1 MMEGSLNLTHERSN
15 GSSGSSISV
24 SNNGTYI
31 SLIKVEN
38 GLVDN
43 PTISFINSEKYNEI
57 STIVSNHDTF
67 VKDEMKRY
75 VADHPDKTIGV
86 FDKSAK
92 YKVEEVEIP
101 ELEGYIPDTQFI
113 GMIDKVTL
121 NHKMVT
127 SRISSGNINVSNF
140 NKKTK

>member
-1 MMEGSLNLTHERSN
+1 MEGSLKLSHERSN
-15 GSSGSSISV
+15 GSSGASIPV

-38 GLVDN
+38 GHVNN
-43 PTISFINSEKYNEI
+43 PTISFINSETYNEI
-57 STIVSNHDTF
+57 STIVNNHDAF
-67 VKDEMKRY
+67 IKGEMKRY
-75 VADHPDKTIGV
+75 VADHPNKAIGV

-101 ELEGYIPDTQFI
+101 ELEGHIPDNQFI
-113 GMIDKVTL
+113 GMIDKVTV

-127 SRISSGNINVSNF
+127 SRFSSGKINVSNC
-140 NKKTK
+140 NKTK

>member
-1 MMEGSLNLTHERSN
+1 
-15 GSSGSSISV
+15 
-24 SNNGTYI
+24 
-31 SLIKVEN
+31 
-38 GLVDN
+38 
-43 PTISFINSEKYNEI
+43 
-57 STIVSNHDTF
+57 
-67 VKDEMKRY
+67 MKRY